1 MFRMRRQMEEQ
12 RLEMENQRQR
22 MYDNWQVHGQ

>member
-12 RLEMENQRQR
+12 RLEMENLRQR